1 LAQIPPPAVAVTV
14 PVRAPATYLA
24 AALDSALG
32 HHPAP
37 AELVVVDDAS
47 PEALTLSPAHGARC
61 TLVRRDI
68 RGGPAAARATGLE
81 AIGTPLVA
89 LLDADDLW
97 EPGKLAAQVE
107 TMDRHPG
114 VGLCFGPATVIGP
127 DGRPTGHHLGE
138 VPEGTLAAERM
149 LRELLERNPIAT
161 SSTVIRRS
169 ALDASGGFVG
179 ESTDDL
185 GCWLRLAENGTQFY
199 FDPRAAVRYRRH
211 PGGLTDDIGVGARIA
226 LAALDLHG
234 HGLDPATRSRL
245 RHEYLTLLAR
255 GEVRQ
260 RRYAEARAALRAA
273 AKHGPLAPR
282 EKALAVL
289 TAIPGLRAALGRRD
303 PHAS

>member
-1 LAQIPPPAVAVTV
+1 MSGSDIGVIV
-14 PVRAPATYLA
+14 PVRAPAAYLSD
-24 AALDSALG
+24 ALDSALG
-32 HHPAP
+32 QRPAP
-37 AELVVVDDAS
+37 AEIVVVDDAS
-47 PEALTLSPAHGARC
+47 LEPLTLSPVHSARC
-61 TLVRRDI
+61 TLVRRET

-81 AIGTPLVA
+81 AIGVPLVA

-97 EPGKLAAQVE
+97 EPGKLAAQLE
-107 TMDRHPG
+107 TMDRHPD
-114 VGLCFGPATVIGP
+114 VGLCFGRATVV
-127 DGRPTGHHLGE
+127 DAAGRPTGHHLGE
-138 VPEGTLAAERM
+138 VPEGTLAAPQM
-149 LRELLERNPIAT
+149 LRWLLERNPIAT

-234 HGLDPATRSRL
+234 HALDSQTRGRL
-245 RHEYLTLLAR
+245 RHDYLTLLAR
-255 GEVRQ
+255 GEIRQ

-273 AKHGPLAPR
+273 AKHGRLAPR
-282 EKALAVL
+282 DKVLAVL

-303 PHAS
+303 PHTS